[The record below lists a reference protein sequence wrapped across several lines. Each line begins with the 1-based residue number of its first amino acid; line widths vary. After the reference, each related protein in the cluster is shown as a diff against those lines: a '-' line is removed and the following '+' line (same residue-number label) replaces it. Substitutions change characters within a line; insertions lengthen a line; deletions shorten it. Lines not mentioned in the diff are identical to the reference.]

1 MPRRLNEGEV
11 RDLFIKAG
19 FIPDNDFRYTNSKRK
34 YRVFDILHN
43 KYVKITPQTLKYNIN
58 LLPIIPHVISAKKE
72 YPMFFTRGIPLRRV
86 LHIDYCCVME
96 S

>member
-43 KYVKITPQTLKYNIN
+43 KWVSFLGPGIWPRSDFECLYDRQNVLSSTVIQISNN
-58 LLPIIPHVISAKKE
+58 LWGLTA
-72 YPMFFTRGIPLRRV
+72 G
-86 LHIDYCCVME
+86 
-96 S
+96 